1 MKNFRRAKGKANSH
15 KTSQAKRW
23 RRKKVSSSEAM
34 TKQKSETAQDDEMN
48 NPKSPSRKGEANARK
63 TSQAKRWRKEKV
75 SSNEVTTKLKKR
87 NRAR

>member
-1 MKNFRRAKGKANSH
+1 
-15 KTSQAKRW
+15 
-23 RRKKVSSSEAM
+23 M